1 MGPRHKLSRRPN
13 GKGERIRNAGRRR
26 RQRQLETMELKN
38 FYDLP
43 TISAERAQAGR
54 LYQEFLRVPAL
65 SVGVYVL
72 PAGGTD
78 PQKPHQEDEVYYVV
92 RGRARMR
99 IGSEEQVV
107 KTGSVIFVAAI
118 VEHRFFDIS
127 EELEVLVFFAPAE
140 TS

>member
-1 MGPRHKLSRRPN
+1 M
-13 GKGERIRNAGRRR
+13 AA
-26 RQRQLETMELKN
+26 KN

-43 TISAERAQAGR
+43 MISAERAQAGQ
-54 LYQEFLRVPAL
+54 LYREFLRVPAL

-72 PAGGTD
+72 AAGTTD

-92 RGRARMR
+92 RGRASMR

-107 KTGSVIFVAAI
+107 KAGSVIFVAAN

-140 TS
+140 TL

>member
-1 MGPRHKLSRRPN
+1 MGRKNSRRGFFAAADSNLKPM
-13 GKGERIRNAGRRR
+13 
-26 RQRQLETMELKN
+26 TPKN

-43 TISAERAQAGR
+43 TISAERAQAGK

-78 PQKPHQEDEVYYVV
+78 PQKPHKEDEVYYVV
-92 RGRARMR
+92 RGRAHMH
-99 IGSEEQVV
+99 IGSDEQVV
-107 KTGSVIFVAAI
+107 KAGSVIFVAAE

-140 TS
+140 TL

>member
-1 MGPRHKLSRRPN
+1 M
-13 GKGERIRNAGRRR
+13 
-26 RQRQLETMELKN
+26 TTKN

-43 TISAERAQAGR
+43 LISTERGQAGK
-54 LYQEFLRVPAL
+54 LYHEFLRVPAL

-72 PAGGTD
+72 PAGATD
-78 PQKPHQEDEVYYVV
+78 PQKPHNQDEVYYVV

-99 IGSEEQVV
+99 VGAEEQVV
-107 KTGSVIFVAAI
+107 KTGTVIFVAAN

>member
-1 MGPRHKLSRRPN
+1 MTP
-13 GKGERIRNAGRRR
+13 A
-26 RQRQLETMELKN
+26 N

-43 TISAERAQAGR
+43 TVSAERAQAGK
-54 LYQEFLRVPAL
+54 LYKEFLRIPML

-72 PAGGTD
+72 PASGTD
-78 PQKPHQEDEVYYVV
+78 PQKPHREDEVYYVV

-99 IGSEEQVV
+99 VGSEEQVV
-107 KTGSVIFVAAI
+107 KAGSVIFVAAE

-140 TS
+140 AG